1 MKSKEL
7 EELFFE
13 LLDRWYSTENDL
25 NQEFETFNTN
35 YTEETDKDYF
45 EYKQRFEKVKK
56 ELITIGL
63 EQYE

>member
-13 LLDRWYSTENDL
+13 LLDRWYCTENAI

-45 EYKQRFEKVKK
+45 EYKQRFENIKK

-63 EQYE
+63 E

>member
-45 EYKQRFEKVKK
+45 EYKQRFEKIKK

-63 EQYE
+63 EQCK